1 MLALAA
7 TSLLVAA
14 WSPAALP
21 VLRPRS
27 PRLAVANQAVMSEAR
42 TMPSGLVYEEITAG
56 TGDSPKLEQTVK
68 VHYTGSLS
76 DGSVFDSSFSRGA
89 PTEFKLNSVIQGWQE
104 GLQLM
109 KVGGKARLTI
119 PASLGYGAK
128 QMNTIPP
135 NSELTFEVE
144 LLGAKSEA
152 MLPDNYLGRSF
163 GAGSTLEAP
172 PSPERRSSPPPASWG
187 WARLAPGGAPHSGGA
202 IRPPR
207 AQAEA
212 EAQAPAPRPT
222 SLLRVLRL
230 ATTPVPRQ
238 APQ

>member
-1 MLALAA
+1 
-7 TSLLVAA
+7 
-14 WSPAALP
+14 
-21 VLRPRS
+21 
-27 PRLAVANQAVMSEAR
+27 
-42 TMPSGLVYEEITAG
+42 MPSGLVYEEITAG

-163 GAGSTLEAP
+163 GGASINKDED
-172 PSPERRSSPPPASWG
+172 SPRDPKVALASN
-187 WARLAPGGAPHSGGA
+187 AVTVFVLGA
-202 IRPPR
+202 IVFGGLFPDQVASLWGLPPK
-207 AQAEA
+207 
-212 EAQAPAPRPT
+212 
-222 SLLRVLRL
+222 
-230 ATTPVPRQ
+230 
-238 APQ
+238 